1 MMAQAALRRRKKVRC
16 SDLRRSR
23 EGEKVRLDARPLA
36 IVDAMRVRLPVAM
49 DARDQ
54 A

>member
-1 MMAQAALRRRKKVRC
+1 MQQSTQVTG
-16 SDLRRSR
+16 
-23 EGEKVRLDARPLA
+23 GEEVRLDARPLA